1 MEEKNTTMGTTE
13 TMEDYKEALEAS
25 YRRIR
30 PGDIVTG
37 TVIDVNDQDVT
48 IDFNYYAPGRIPVT
62 ELSDDPTYHVLE
74 NVAVGDTLTATVVK
88 TDDGAGNMLL
98 SCKDAAEE
106 LAWDKLQEAQKTK
119 KVYHVKVAGAVNGG
133 CVAYVEGV
141 RGFIP
146 ASKLALEYVEEPA
159 DYLNKELDVQ
169 VISVDE
175 GAKRV
180 VLSAKELLLAKVM
193 EEKNKKINKYTVGT
207 VMEGTVEQ
215 LKDYGAFV
223 NIGDGITGL
232 VHISQIS
239 DRRLKHPSQ
248 VLKEGDKVKVKII
261 KIENNKI
268 SLSIREAAELTSRE
282 VEEEGPAEYEDNGAA
297 ATGLGALLTLYFSEG
312 QACQPRAISRI
323 LEAQTV
329 CTIRNT
335 PIRLKQFLVTA
346 FTKKSQ
352 RSFLGFIET
361 KCCFQMHSQMQR
373 TKRLQGWSSREN

>member
-62 ELSDDPTYHVLE
+62 ELSDDPTYQVQE

-175 GAKRV
+175 DAKRV

-297 ATGLGALLTLYFSEG
+297 ATGLGAL
-312 QACQPRAISRI
+312 I
-323 LEAQTV
+323 
-329 CTIRNT
+329 
-335 PIRLKQFLVTA
+335 K
-346 FTKKSQ
+346 
-352 RSFLGFIET
+352 GF
-361 KCCFQMHSQMQR
+361 K
-373 TKRLQGWSSREN
+373 LN

>member
-13 TMEDYKEALEAS
+13 TMEDYKDALEAS

-62 ELSDDPTYHVLE
+62 ELSDDPTYQVQE

-169 VISVDE
+169 VISVNED
-175 GAKRV
+175 AKRV

-297 ATGLGALLTLYFSEG
+297 ATGLGALL
-312 QACQPRAISRI
+312 
-323 LEAQTV
+323 
-329 CTIRNT
+329 
-335 PIRLKQFLVTA
+335 K
-346 FTKKSQ
+346 
-352 RSFLGFIET
+352 GF
-361 KCCFQMHSQMQR
+361 K
-373 TKRLQGWSSREN
+373 LN

>member
-48 IDFNYYAPGRIPVT
+48 IDFNYYVPGRIPVT

-297 ATGLGALLTLYFSEG
+297 ATGLGALL
-312 QACQPRAISRI
+312 
-323 LEAQTV
+323 
-329 CTIRNT
+329 
-335 PIRLKQFLVTA
+335 K
-346 FTKKSQ
+346 
-352 RSFLGFIET
+352 GF
-361 KCCFQMHSQMQR
+361 K
-373 TKRLQGWSSREN
+373 LN

>member
-175 GAKRV
+175 EAKRV

-297 ATGLGALLTLYFSEG
+297 ANGLGALL
-312 QACQPRAISRI
+312 
-323 LEAQTV
+323 
-329 CTIRNT
+329 
-335 PIRLKQFLVTA
+335 K
-346 FTKKSQ
+346 
-352 RSFLGFIET
+352 GF
-361 KCCFQMHSQMQR
+361 K
-373 TKRLQGWSSREN
+373 LN

>member
-62 ELSDDPTYHVLE
+62 ELSDDPTYQVQE

-282 VEEEGPAEYEDNGAA
+282 VEEEGQAEYEDNGAA
-297 ATGLGALLTLYFSEG
+297 ATGLGALL
-312 QACQPRAISRI
+312 
-323 LEAQTV
+323 
-329 CTIRNT
+329 
-335 PIRLKQFLVTA
+335 K
-346 FTKKSQ
+346 
-352 RSFLGFIET
+352 GF
-361 KCCFQMHSQMQR
+361 K
-373 TKRLQGWSSREN
+373 LN

>member
-98 SCKDAAEE
+98 SCKDVAEE

-282 VEEEGPAEYEDNGAA
+282 VEEEGQAEYEDNGAA
-297 ATGLGALLTLYFSEG
+297 ATGLGALL
-312 QACQPRAISRI
+312 
-323 LEAQTV
+323 
-329 CTIRNT
+329 
-335 PIRLKQFLVTA
+335 K
-346 FTKKSQ
+346 
-352 RSFLGFIET
+352 GF
-361 KCCFQMHSQMQR
+361 K
-373 TKRLQGWSSREN
+373 LN

>member
-13 TMEDYKEALEAS
+13 TMEDYKEVLEAS

-297 ATGLGALLTLYFSEG
+297 ATGLGALL
-312 QACQPRAISRI
+312 
-323 LEAQTV
+323 
-329 CTIRNT
+329 
-335 PIRLKQFLVTA
+335 K
-346 FTKKSQ
+346 
-352 RSFLGFIET
+352 GF
-361 KCCFQMHSQMQR
+361 K
-373 TKRLQGWSSREN
+373 LN

>member
-37 TVIDVNDQDVT
+37 TVIDVNDQNVT

-98 SCKDAAEE
+98 SCKDAVEE

-282 VEEEGPAEYEDNGAA
+282 VEEVGPAEYEDNGAA
-297 ATGLGALLTLYFSEG
+297 ATGLGALL
-312 QACQPRAISRI
+312 
-323 LEAQTV
+323 
-329 CTIRNT
+329 
-335 PIRLKQFLVTA
+335 K
-346 FTKKSQ
+346 
-352 RSFLGFIET
+352 GF
-361 KCCFQMHSQMQR
+361 K
-373 TKRLQGWSSREN
+373 LN

>member
-261 KIENNKI
+261 KIEN

-282 VEEEGPAEYEDNGAA
+282 VEEEGQAEYEDNGAA
-297 ATGLGALLTLYFSEG
+297 ATGLGALL
-312 QACQPRAISRI
+312 
-323 LEAQTV
+323 
-329 CTIRNT
+329 
-335 PIRLKQFLVTA
+335 K
-346 FTKKSQ
+346 
-352 RSFLGFIET
+352 GF
-361 KCCFQMHSQMQR
+361 K
-373 TKRLQGWSSREN
+373 LN

>member
-1 MEEKNTTMGTTE
+1 MEEKNTTMGTTD

-282 VEEEGPAEYEDNGAA
+282 VEEEGPVEYEDNGAA
-297 ATGLGALLTLYFSEG
+297 ATGLGALL
-312 QACQPRAISRI
+312 
-323 LEAQTV
+323 
-329 CTIRNT
+329 
-335 PIRLKQFLVTA
+335 K
-346 FTKKSQ
+346 
-352 RSFLGFIET
+352 GF
-361 KCCFQMHSQMQR
+361 K
-373 TKRLQGWSSREN
+373 LN

>member
-74 NVAVGDTLTATVVK
+74 SVAVGDTLTATVVK

-297 ATGLGALLTLYFSEG
+297 ATGLGALL
-312 QACQPRAISRI
+312 
-323 LEAQTV
+323 
-329 CTIRNT
+329 
-335 PIRLKQFLVTA
+335 K
-346 FTKKSQ
+346 
-352 RSFLGFIET
+352 GF
-361 KCCFQMHSQMQR
+361 K
-373 TKRLQGWSSREN
+373 LN

>member
-175 GAKRV
+175 EAKRV

-297 ATGLGALLTLYFSEG
+297 ATGLGALLYFSEG

-373 TKRLQGWSSREN
+373 TKRL

>member
-175 GAKRV
+175 EAKRV

-207 VMEGTVEQ
+207 VMEVEQ

-297 ATGLGALLTLYFSEG
+297 ATGLGALL
-312 QACQPRAISRI
+312 
-323 LEAQTV
+323 
-329 CTIRNT
+329 
-335 PIRLKQFLVTA
+335 K
-346 FTKKSQ
+346 
-352 RSFLGFIET
+352 GF
-361 KCCFQMHSQMQR
+361 K
-373 TKRLQGWSSREN
+373 LN

>member
-106 LAWDKLQEAQKTK
+106 LAWDKLQEAQQTK

-297 ATGLGALLTLYFSEG
+297 ATGLGALL
-312 QACQPRAISRI
+312 
-323 LEAQTV
+323 
-329 CTIRNT
+329 
-335 PIRLKQFLVTA
+335 K
-346 FTKKSQ
+346 
-352 RSFLGFIET
+352 GF
-361 KCCFQMHSQMQR
+361 K
-373 TKRLQGWSSREN
+373 LN

>member
-48 IDFNYYAPGRIPVT
+48 IDFNYYAPGRIPVA
-62 ELSDDPTYHVLE
+62 ELSDDPTYQVLE

-175 GAKRV
+175 GGRRG
-180 VLSAKELLLAKVM
+180 VLSAK
-193 EEKNKKINKYTVGT
+193 
-207 VMEGTVEQ
+207 
-215 LKDYGAFV
+215 
-223 NIGDGITGL
+223 
-232 VHISQIS
+232 
-239 DRRLKHPSQ
+239 
-248 VLKEGDKVKVKII
+248 
-261 KIENNKI
+261 
-268 SLSIREAAELTSRE
+268 
-282 VEEEGPAEYEDNGAA
+282 
-297 ATGLGALLTLYFSEG
+297 
-312 QACQPRAISRI
+312 
-323 LEAQTV
+323 
-329 CTIRNT
+329 
-335 PIRLKQFLVTA
+335 
-346 FTKKSQ
+346 
-352 RSFLGFIET
+352 
-361 KCCFQMHSQMQR
+361 
-373 TKRLQGWSSREN
+373 

>member
-37 TVIDVNDQDVT
+37 TVIDVNDQDGT

-282 VEEEGPAEYEDNGAA
+282 VEEEGQAEYEDNGAA
-297 ATGLGALLTLYFSEG
+297 ATGLGALL
-312 QACQPRAISRI
+312 
-323 LEAQTV
+323 
-329 CTIRNT
+329 
-335 PIRLKQFLVTA
+335 K
-346 FTKKSQ
+346 
-352 RSFLGFIET
+352 GF
-361 KCCFQMHSQMQR
+361 K
-373 TKRLQGWSSREN
+373 LN

>member
-25 YRRIR
+25 YRRVR

-193 EEKNKKINKYTVGT
+193 EEKNKKINKYTVST

-297 ATGLGALLTLYFSEG
+297 ATGLGALL
-312 QACQPRAISRI
+312 
-323 LEAQTV
+323 
-329 CTIRNT
+329 
-335 PIRLKQFLVTA
+335 K
-346 FTKKSQ
+346 
-352 RSFLGFIET
+352 GF
-361 KCCFQMHSQMQR
+361 K
-373 TKRLQGWSSREN
+373 LN

>member
-1 MEEKNTTMGTTE
+1 M
-13 TMEDYKEALEAS
+13 
-25 YRRIR
+25 
-30 PGDIVTG
+30 
-37 TVIDVNDQDVT
+37 
-48 IDFNYYAPGRIPVT
+48 
-62 ELSDDPTYHVLE
+62 
-74 NVAVGDTLTATVVK
+74 
-88 TDDGAGNMLL
+88 
-98 SCKDAAEE
+98 
-106 LAWDKLQEAQKTK
+106 
-119 KVYHVKVAGAVNGG
+119 
-133 CVAYVEGV
+133 

-268 SLSIREAAELTSRE
+268 SLSIREAAEITSRE

-297 ATGLGALLTLYFSEG
+297 ATGLCALL
-312 QACQPRAISRI
+312 
-323 LEAQTV
+323 
-329 CTIRNT
+329 
-335 PIRLKQFLVTA
+335 K
-346 FTKKSQ
+346 
-352 RSFLGFIET
+352 GF
-361 KCCFQMHSQMQR
+361 K
-373 TKRLQGWSSREN
+373 LN

>member
-62 ELSDDPTYHVLE
+62 ELSDDPTYQVQE

-175 GAKRV
+175 DAKRV
-180 VLSAKELLLAKVM
+180 VLSAKELLLVKVM

-297 ATGLGALLTLYFSEG
+297 ATGLGALL
-312 QACQPRAISRI
+312 
-323 LEAQTV
+323 
-329 CTIRNT
+329 
-335 PIRLKQFLVTA
+335 K
-346 FTKKSQ
+346 
-352 RSFLGFIET
+352 GF
-361 KCCFQMHSQMQR
+361 K
-373 TKRLQGWSSREN
+373 LN

>member
-62 ELSDDPTYHVLE
+62 ELSDDPTYQVQE

-119 KVYHVKVAGAVNGG
+119 KVYRVKVAGAVNGG

-175 GAKRV
+175 DAKRV

-297 ATGLGALLTLYFSEG
+297 ATGLGALL
-312 QACQPRAISRI
+312 
-323 LEAQTV
+323 
-329 CTIRNT
+329 
-335 PIRLKQFLVTA
+335 K
-346 FTKKSQ
+346 
-352 RSFLGFIET
+352 GF
-361 KCCFQMHSQMQR
+361 K
-373 TKRLQGWSSREN
+373 LN

>member
-13 TMEDYKEALEAS
+13 TMEDYKDALEAS

-62 ELSDDPTYHVLE
+62 ELSDDPTYQVQE

-175 GAKRV
+175 NAKRV

-297 ATGLGALLTLYFSEG
+297 ATGLGALL
-312 QACQPRAISRI
+312 
-323 LEAQTV
+323 
-329 CTIRNT
+329 
-335 PIRLKQFLVTA
+335 K
-346 FTKKSQ
+346 
-352 RSFLGFIET
+352 GF
-361 KCCFQMHSQMQR
+361 K
-373 TKRLQGWSSREN
+373 LN

>member
-1 MEEKNTTMGTTE
+1 MEEKNITMGTTE

-62 ELSDDPTYHVLE
+62 ELSDDPTYQVQE

-106 LAWDKLQEAQKTK
+106 LAWDNLQEAQKTK

-297 ATGLGALLTLYFSEG
+297 ATGLGALL
-312 QACQPRAISRI
+312 
-323 LEAQTV
+323 
-329 CTIRNT
+329 
-335 PIRLKQFLVTA
+335 K
-346 FTKKSQ
+346 
-352 RSFLGFIET
+352 GF
-361 KCCFQMHSQMQR
+361 K
-373 TKRLQGWSSREN
+373 LN

>member
-13 TMEDYKEALEAS
+13 TMEDYKDALEAS

-62 ELSDDPTYHVLE
+62 ELSDDPTYQVQE

-98 SCKDAAEE
+98 SCPDAAEE

-175 GAKRV
+175 DAKRV

-297 ATGLGALLTLYFSEG
+297 ATGLGALL
-312 QACQPRAISRI
+312 
-323 LEAQTV
+323 
-329 CTIRNT
+329 
-335 PIRLKQFLVTA
+335 K
-346 FTKKSQ
+346 
-352 RSFLGFIET
+352 GF
-361 KCCFQMHSQMQR
+361 K
-373 TKRLQGWSSREN
+373 LN

>member
-37 TVIDVNDQDVT
+37 TVIDVNDQNVT

-98 SCKDAAEE
+98 SCKDAVEE

-297 ATGLGALLTLYFSEG
+297 ATGIGALL
-312 QACQPRAISRI
+312 
-323 LEAQTV
+323 
-329 CTIRNT
+329 
-335 PIRLKQFLVTA
+335 K
-346 FTKKSQ
+346 
-352 RSFLGFIET
+352 GF
-361 KCCFQMHSQMQR
+361 K
-373 TKRLQGWSSREN
+373 LN

>member
-207 VMEGTVEQ
+207 VMGGTVEQ

-282 VEEEGPAEYEDNGAA
+282 VEEEGQAEYEDNGAA
-297 ATGLGALLTLYFSEG
+297 ATGLGALL
-312 QACQPRAISRI
+312 
-323 LEAQTV
+323 
-329 CTIRNT
+329 
-335 PIRLKQFLVTA
+335 K
-346 FTKKSQ
+346 
-352 RSFLGFIET
+352 GF
-361 KCCFQMHSQMQR
+361 K
-373 TKRLQGWSSREN
+373 LN

>member
-62 ELSDDPTYHVLE
+62 ELSDDPTYQVQE

-98 SCKDAAEE
+98 SCKDAVEE

-232 VHISQIS
+232 VHIPQIS

-297 ATGLGALLTLYFSEG
+297 ATGLGALL
-312 QACQPRAISRI
+312 
-323 LEAQTV
+323 
-329 CTIRNT
+329 
-335 PIRLKQFLVTA
+335 K
-346 FTKKSQ
+346 
-352 RSFLGFIET
+352 GF
-361 KCCFQMHSQMQR
+361 K
-373 TKRLQGWSSREN
+373 LN

>member
-74 NVAVGDTLTATVVK
+74 NVTVGDTLTATVVK

-180 VLSAKELLLAKVM
+180 VLSAKKLLLAKVM

-297 ATGLGALLTLYFSEG
+297 ATGLGALL
-312 QACQPRAISRI
+312 
-323 LEAQTV
+323 
-329 CTIRNT
+329 
-335 PIRLKQFLVTA
+335 K
-346 FTKKSQ
+346 
-352 RSFLGFIET
+352 GF
-361 KCCFQMHSQMQR
+361 K
-373 TKRLQGWSSREN
+373 LN

>member
-1 MEEKNTTMGTTE
+1 MGTTE
-13 TMEDYKEALEAS
+13 TMEDYKDALEAS

-62 ELSDDPTYHVLE
+62 ELSDDPTYQVQE

-175 GAKRV
+175 DAKRV
-180 VLSAKELLLAKVM
+180 VLSAKELLLVKVM

-297 ATGLGALLTLYFSEG
+297 ATGLGALL
-312 QACQPRAISRI
+312 
-323 LEAQTV
+323 
-329 CTIRNT
+329 
-335 PIRLKQFLVTA
+335 K
-346 FTKKSQ
+346 
-352 RSFLGFIET
+352 GF
-361 KCCFQMHSQMQR
+361 K
-373 TKRLQGWSSREN
+373 LN

>member
-74 NVAVGDTLTATVVK
+74 NVTVGDTLTATVVK

-175 GAKRV
+175 EAKRV

-297 ATGLGALLTLYFSEG
+297 ATGLGALL
-312 QACQPRAISRI
+312 
-323 LEAQTV
+323 
-329 CTIRNT
+329 
-335 PIRLKQFLVTA
+335 K
-346 FTKKSQ
+346 
-352 RSFLGFIET
+352 GF
-361 KCCFQMHSQMQR
+361 K
-373 TKRLQGWSSREN
+373 LN

>member
-62 ELSDDPTYHVLE
+62 ELSDDPTYQVQE

-98 SCKDAAEE
+98 SCTDAAEE

-175 GAKRV
+175 DAKRV

-297 ATGLGALLTLYFSEG
+297 ATGLGALL
-312 QACQPRAISRI
+312 
-323 LEAQTV
+323 
-329 CTIRNT
+329 
-335 PIRLKQFLVTA
+335 K
-346 FTKKSQ
+346 
-352 RSFLGFIET
+352 GF
-361 KCCFQMHSQMQR
+361 K
-373 TKRLQGWSSREN
+373 LN

>member
-1 MEEKNTTMGTTE
+1 MEEKNTTTGTTE

-74 NVAVGDTLTATVVK
+74 NVVVGDTLTATVVK

-297 ATGLGALLTLYFSEG
+297 ATGLGALL
-312 QACQPRAISRI
+312 
-323 LEAQTV
+323 
-329 CTIRNT
+329 
-335 PIRLKQFLVTA
+335 K
-346 FTKKSQ
+346 
-352 RSFLGFIET
+352 GF
-361 KCCFQMHSQMQR
+361 K
-373 TKRLQGWSSREN
+373 LN

>member
-62 ELSDDPTYHVLE
+62 ELSDDLTYHVLE

-297 ATGLGALLTLYFSEG
+297 ATGLGALL
-312 QACQPRAISRI
+312 
-323 LEAQTV
+323 
-329 CTIRNT
+329 
-335 PIRLKQFLVTA
+335 K
-346 FTKKSQ
+346 
-352 RSFLGFIET
+352 GF
-361 KCCFQMHSQMQR
+361 K
-373 TKRLQGWSSREN
+373 LN

>member
-175 GAKRV
+175 EAKRV

-232 VHISQIS
+232 VHISLIS

-297 ATGLGALLTLYFSEG
+297 ATGLGALL
-312 QACQPRAISRI
+312 
-323 LEAQTV
+323 
-329 CTIRNT
+329 
-335 PIRLKQFLVTA
+335 K
-346 FTKKSQ
+346 
-352 RSFLGFIET
+352 GF
-361 KCCFQMHSQMQR
+361 K
-373 TKRLQGWSSREN
+373 LN

>member
-37 TVIDVNDQDVT
+37 TVIDVNDQNVT

-98 SCKDAAEE
+98 SCKDAVEE

-282 VEEEGPAEYEDNGAA
+282 VEEEGPAEYGDNGAA
-297 ATGLGALLTLYFSEG
+297 ATGLGALL
-312 QACQPRAISRI
+312 
-323 LEAQTV
+323 
-329 CTIRNT
+329 
-335 PIRLKQFLVTA
+335 K
-346 FTKKSQ
+346 
-352 RSFLGFIET
+352 GF
-361 KCCFQMHSQMQR
+361 K
-373 TKRLQGWSSREN
+373 LN

>member
-1 MEEKNTTMGTTE
+1 MEEKNTTMGTIE

-119 KVYHVKVAGAVNGG
+119 KVYHVKVAGAVTGG

-141 RGFIP
+141 RGVIP

-297 ATGLGALLTLYFSEG
+297 ATGLGALL
-312 QACQPRAISRI
+312 
-323 LEAQTV
+323 
-329 CTIRNT
+329 
-335 PIRLKQFLVTA
+335 K
-346 FTKKSQ
+346 
-352 RSFLGFIET
+352 GF
-361 KCCFQMHSQMQR
+361 K
-373 TKRLQGWSSREN
+373 LN